1 MRQEWTVKYMDNSG
15 NIVKGFFN
23 VKELLFEKKLK
34 KEDVVWQYQGEE
46 INLNDRAGLKAI
58 QKKCLEHKDYP
69 AVKQIN
75 DILLELNY
83 SEKKVELDSYPVNLQ
98 IEHTNFCN
106 ARCIMCSHCFTK
118 NHGGVFLSDENLK
131 FLNEVLPYVRK
142 ITLHGYGEPFMHPN
156 IIQILNNYAEY
167 GIKITCNTNASIMSS
182 ELAAVIH
189 KCFYD
194 ISISCDGAT
203 AYTYERVRVGLD
215 FEKFKSNVRMLR
227 NQGDDLFMRMAVVV
241 MRQNIEE
248 LPQIVEMASELGF
261 QEVLFVDITT
271 QSLLENE
278 EDSPILYPSA
288 TYHFIRE
295 AEKIGKEKGIN
306 VKVPKYIMD
315 MDSDSDVEADLKKMR
330 GKPFFKDTSFTE
342 GLYNR
347 YKASGFIE
355 TTMPATKENFVV
367 PGDYRCEGIC
377 DFVLERPF
385 INANGDVFLCCTNW
399 MHIVGNVYK
408 DGGFEAVWNG
418 EIMQGIRRMFYEGNL
433 PKYCTGCIFVRNDI
447 MCSRLKV
454 SDLNEEFYKNSYEA
468 IVDQMIQDAESKRK

>member
-1 MRQEWTVKYMDNSG
+1 MDNNG
-15 NIVKGFFN
+15 NIIEGFFN
-23 VKELLFEKKLK
+23 VKEHLFGKNLK
-34 KEDVVWQYQGEE
+34 KEDLVWQYQGKE
-46 INLNDRAGLKAI
+46 INLNDRAGLKAM

-83 SEKKVELDSYPVNLQ
+83 SEKKVQLDSYPVNLQ

-131 FLNEVLPYVRK
+131 FLNEALPYVRK

-167 GIKITCNTNASIMSS
+167 GIKITCNTNASIMSQ
-182 ELAAVIH
+182 ELATVIH

-203 AYTYERVRVGLD
+203 SYTYEGVRVGLN

-271 QSLLENE
+271 QGLLENE
-278 EDSPILYPSA
+278 EDSPILYPAA
-288 TYHFIRE
+288 TFHFVTE

-315 MDSDSDVEADLKKMR
+315 MDLDGDVEADLKKMR
-330 GKPFFKDTSFTE
+330 EKPFFKDASFTE

-355 TTMPATKENFVV
+355 TTMQATKENFVV
-367 PGDYRCEGIC
+367 PGDYKCEGIC
-377 DFVLERPF
+377 DFVMERPF

-454 SDLNEEFYKNSYEA
+454 PNLTEEFYKNSYEA
-468 IVDQMIQDAESKRK
+468 IVDQMIQEAESKRK